1 MTFRQRLI
9 IAFTMVLVL
18 PTLLFMV
25 SFIVIGN
32 LMVREN
38 SGDSALEY
46 LDYTSLTDDYRQYSG
61 LLDGTYD
68 QIRADIE
75 SGFAVVDQVPD
86 LGGVRKLCQKASG
99 LQFLV
104 NFHVLFH
111 FVWFSCLY
119 ILDQYL
125 STPERMEAARC

>member
-75 SGFAVVDQVPD
+75 EDPAIIEDPGY
-86 LGGVRKLCQKASG
+86 
-99 LQFLV
+99 LQSLSERV
-104 NFHVLFH
+104 SVKIGRAHV
-111 FVWFSCLY
+111 
-119 ILDQYL
+119 
-125 STPERMEAARC
+125 